1 VTLTTFIGF
10 TLDIIG
16 KILIGISVLMVH
28 RRVMQEKKITSS
40 IVRKMKQ
47 EQALVIIGLI
57 FLILGYLLQ
66 LPGKV

>member
-1 VTLTTFIGF
+1 MTLTTFIGF